1 MDSFR
6 RLLYDPKI
14 HKTLSTSAQEL
25 IRSGNCYVNSL
36 YIVVKRAAVSNCLSA
51 PDVIHLSIKRIDNQ
65 PIRSW
70 KDLQTIKN
78 SLTEP
83 EYEGIELFPA
93 ESRKVDFANQYHLW
107 IVKDKRFRFPF
118 SFSETD
124 DLRSV

>member
-1 MDSFR
+1 MDPFR
-6 RLLYDPKI
+6 RLLYDPKT
-14 HKTLSTSAQEL
+14 HKTLSASAQEL
-25 IRSGNCYVNSL
+25 IRSGSCYINSS
-36 YIVVKRAAVSNCLSA
+36 YIVVKRAAVSSWLSA

-93 ESRKVDFANQYHLW
+93 ETRKVDFANQYHLW

-124 DLRSV
+124 GLGS